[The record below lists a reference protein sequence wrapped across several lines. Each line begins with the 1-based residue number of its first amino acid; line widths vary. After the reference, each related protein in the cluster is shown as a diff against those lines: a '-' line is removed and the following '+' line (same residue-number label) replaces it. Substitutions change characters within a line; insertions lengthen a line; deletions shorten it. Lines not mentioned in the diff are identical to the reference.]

1 MCSGPGV
8 EMRDLQM
15 NECLAILLAAYPLVL
30 SAIAIYWQ
38 LSGRYRSRSAWA
50 IRTVAASSIA
60 VFAYLA
66 APWAFTS
73 YYLRFILLGIFA
85 AVCFYSYWRTTR
97 RLLLVHASNISS
109 RAPSVILLLL
119 FVGLNLSAVSPHY
132 YRAESLGVSF
142 PLASGSFYV
151 LQGGQ
156 SFATNP
162 FHVLADSSHALDIVK
177 LNAFGNRANGIA
189 PRELTDY
196 MIFGEQLRSPCAG
209 SIRNVRDGLPD
220 NRPGEPDVGRPEGN
234 YIVLSCSGI
243 DVLLAHLQRDS
254 IRVRAGQRVAQ
265 GELLAKVGNSGNS
278 MEPHLHIEAKRNS
291 KGIGLVF
298 DARVLSTNSLVR
310 IGRVYP

>member
-1 MCSGPGV
+1 M
-8 EMRDLQM
+8 DK
-15 NECLAILLAAYPLVL
+15 CLAILFAVYPLVL
-30 SAIAIYWQ
+30 SVIAIYWQ
-38 LSGRYRSRSAWA
+38 VAGRYRSRSDWA

-73 YYLRFILLGIFA
+73 YYLRYILLGIFA
-85 AVCFYSYWRTTR
+85 IACCYSYWRTTYGT
-97 RLLLVHASNISS
+97 LLVHACNISS
-109 RAPSVILLLL
+109 RAPSLFLLLL
-119 FVGLNLSAVSPHY
+119 FFWLNLSAVSPHF
-132 YRAESLGVSF
+132 YRSDSFSVSF
-142 PLASGSFYV
+142 PLASGSYYV

-162 FHVLADSSHALDIVK
+162 FHVLADSGHALDIVE

-196 MIFGEQLRSPCAG
+196 RIFGEQLRSPCAG
-209 SIRNVRDGLPD
+209 SIRRVRDGLPD
-220 NRPGEPDVGRPEGN
+220 NRPGEPDVESPEGN
-234 YIVLSCSGI
+234 FIVLSCSGV

-254 IRVRAGQRVAQ
+254 IRVRTGQRVAQ
-265 GELLAKVGNSGNS
+265 GDLLARVGSSGNS

-298 DARVLSTNSLVR
+298 DERVLSTNSVVR
-310 IGRVYP
+310 DDRVYP